1 MNILENTIRT
11 NKPNLS
17 NSSIKQYITCLKSI
31 FYNVYPKSTK
41 INESNIDIFNNET
54 ILYDIIKS
62 INNYQTAKTYI
73 SAIFCINNDM
83 PRLKELQQI
92 YLQQQ
97 QQDNDNQIKTDKQV
111 EKWMSI
117 NDINDIYNNVYK
129 SRKTLL
135 KKSIL
140 DFNEYTKIQDL
151 LILSL
156 YTQNNGII
164 RRNSDFVNMKKRNF
178 NKNIDNYIDFKNK
191 TFNFNIYKT
200 AKNYGLQTIPISK
213 SLMRLIKQVIQY
225 NNYDYLIIKN
235 FNGDITDSN
244 YIKNVLTKYLNL
256 SSSMLRHIYISEDP
270 NNNINLN
277 KLIDD
282 SANFSHTPITHL
294 QYIKR

>member
-1 MNILENTIRT
+1 MNILENIIRSK
-11 NKPNLS
+11 KPNLS
-17 NSSIKQYITCLKSI
+17 DSSVKQYLISLKSL
-31 FYNVYPKSTK
+31 YYHVYPKSK
-41 INESNIDIFNNET
+41 QFISDNFDIFNNE
-54 ILYDIIKS
+54 ILMLEIMKDM
-62 INNYQTAKTYI
+62 NYQTRKTTI
-73 SAIFCINNDM
+73 SAILSFNPDN
-83 PRLKELQQI
+83 KELIRHQQKLD
-92 YLQQQ
+92 LQQQ
-97 QQDNDNQIKTDKQV
+97 QIDNDNQIKTAKQI

-235 FNGDITDSN
+235 FNGDITSSN

-282 SANFSHTPITHL
+282 SANFSHTPIQHL